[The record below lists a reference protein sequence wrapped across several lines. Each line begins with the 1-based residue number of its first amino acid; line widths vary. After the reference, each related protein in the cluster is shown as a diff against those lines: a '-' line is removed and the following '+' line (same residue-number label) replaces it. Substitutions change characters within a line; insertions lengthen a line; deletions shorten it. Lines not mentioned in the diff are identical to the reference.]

1 MSFSR
6 KRVFSVLWR
15 WAALIVCVCFI
26 VFICFMQVKPLI
38 FTVAKSRAETIILNA
53 ANTAVLNILNENDIK
68 YNDISVI
75 SKDANGSITG
85 IEIDTQKVNLLKS
98 LISEEMM
105 KIMLKNEFYEV
116 TIPLG
121 TIFGSEYTTGW
132 GPRLRFKMQLAETT
146 VLDYESKFDDAG
158 INNVLHQIIINM
170 NISANVLMIG
180 FTEGFNLSTSVLA
193 AQTVIAG
200 AVPDSFTDVEEY
212 PGDDIAD
219 DIFNY
224 AELG

>member
-1 MSFSR
+1 MQINR
-6 KRVFSVLWR
+6 KRAFSVLWR
-15 WAALIVCVCFI
+15 WLALLLCLSFVLFVG
-26 VFICFMQVKPLI
+26 FMQVKPLV
-38 FTVAKSRAETIILNA
+38 FTAAKSRAETIILNA
-53 ANTAVLNILNENDIK
+53 ANTAVLNILNEN
-68 YNDISVI
+68 NISYDNISII
-75 SKDANGSITG
+75 SKNSDGNITG
-85 IEIDTQKVNLLKS
+85 IEIDTQKINLLKS
-98 LISEEMM
+98 LISNEMM
-105 KIMLKNEFYEV
+105 EQIAKSEFYEV
-116 TIPLG
+116 QLPLG

-146 VLDYESKFDDAG
+146 VLNFESKFDDAG

-200 AVPDSFTDVEEY
+200 AVPESFTSVVER

-219 DIFNY
+219 EIFNY
-224 AELG
+224 SDH